1 MPKSDLLYLG
11 HMLDTAHLILEKL
24 QGKSREAFDEDDNL
38 RLAVAHLLQMLGESS
53 RRITEETKRAHPGIP
68 WNLIVGM
75 RHKIVHDY
83 MDVDFDIVWETA
95 TGDLPGLVAQLE
107 EIAPPSAPGA
117 DLPD

>member
-11 HMLDTAHLILEKL
+11 HMLDTAHQIREKL
-24 QGKSREAFDEDDNL
+24 QRKSRDEFDEDDNL
-38 RLAVAHLLQMLGESS
+38 RLAVAHLLQMLGESARRVTETS
-53 RRITEETKRAHPGIP
+53 RQAYPEIP

-107 EIAPPSAPGA
+107 KIVPSGSG
-117 DLPD
+117 